1 MTAAAHPSPAV
12 ELVAEDEQGRVR
24 ARSPLPHGADPV
36 DVLHR
41 LGWAVVRVRS
51 AERSTD
57 AARGLRLRFLVRP
70 VEEVVERE
78 EAPDAADEEIGEV
91 ARDADL
97 VLDEGERLVV
107 FQRVAAY
114 AVVHSPRGVLMSEA
128 SGLTNAPG
136 SWALPGGGLEPGE
149 DPADAVVRE
158 VWEESGQQVEV
169 EDLLLVQSQHW
180 VGRAP
185 GGRAEDYHAVR
196 LIHRARCPRPTDPV
210 VHDVGGTTRSAA
222 WVPPTELAALAMS
235 DSWRAALNGL
245 GLL

>member
-1 MTAAAHPSPAV
+1 MRSVPDQPPGV

-36 DVLHR
+36 DVLHA

-51 AERSTD
+51 AQQSPD
-57 AARGLRLRFLVRP
+57 AHRLLRLRFQVRP
-70 VEEVVERE
+70 VGDVAERE
-78 EAPDAADEEIGEV
+78 EPPEADLAGGAV
-91 ARDADL
+91 PRDADL

-114 AVVHSPRGVLMSEA
+114 AVVESPWGVLMSEA
-128 SGLTNAPG
+128 SDRTNAPG
-136 SWALPGGGLEPGE
+136 TWALPGGGIDPGE
-149 DPADAVVRE
+149 EPADAVARE
-158 VWEESGQQVEV
+158 VWEESDQQVEV
-169 EDLLLVQSQHW
+169 GELLLVQSQHW

-196 LIHRARCPRPTDPV
+196 LIHRARCSRPSDPV
-210 VHDVGGTTRSAA
+210 LNDVGGTTRSAA
-222 WVPPTELAALAMS
+222 WVPPTELAALPMS
-235 DSWRAALNGL
+235 DSWRAALVEL